1 MSHYIGS
8 VCRLCRRENQKLF
21 LKGDRCNTDKCSFE
35 RRGYPPGQHGQGRI
49 KFSEYGLQLR
59 EKQKIKRI
67 YGLAEK
73 QFRNLFEH
81 AERMKGVTGSNLLS
95 MLERRLDNV
104 AYRSGFANSRSEARQ
119 LVRHGHFVVNGRRV
133 NIPSFLVRKGDTVE
147 IHEKSRNVAR
157 IAGALEA
164 VKRREI
170 PQWLE
175 LDSTSLKSR
184 IRDLPSRDD
193 ITAPMEERLVVE
205 LYSK

>member
-1 MSHYIGS
+1 MARCTGS

-21 LKGDRCNTDKCSFE
+21 LKGDRCFTDKCAFE

-67 YGLAEK
+67 YGLLES
-73 QFRNLFEH
+73 QFRSLFEK
-81 AERMKGVTGSNLLS
+81 AERMKGITGSNLLS

-104 AYRSGFANSRSEARQ
+104 VYRSGFANSRTEARQ
-119 LVRHGHFVVNGRRV
+119 LVRHGHFLVNGKRV
-133 NIPSFLVRKGDTVE
+133 NIPSFLVGKADTVE
-147 IHEKSRNVAR
+147 VGEKSKAVSR
-157 IAGALEA
+157 IQGALEG

-175 LDSTSLKSR
+175 LDATAFKAR

-193 ITAPMEERLVVE
+193 VTAPMEERLVVE

>member
-1 MSHYIGS
+1 MARCIGS

-21 LKGDRCNTDKCSFE
+21 LKGDRCYTDKCAFE

-67 YGLAEK
+67 YGLLER
-73 QFRNLFEH
+73 QFHNLFEK

-95 MLERRLDNV
+95 LLERRLDNV
-104 AYRSGFANSRSEARQ
+104 VYRTGFANSRTEARH
-119 LVRHGHFVVNGRRV
+119 LVRHGHFSINGQRV
-133 NIPSFLVRKGDTVE
+133 NIPSYLVDKSDVVE
-147 IHEKSRNVAR
+147 VRAKSKSIAR
-157 IAGALEA
+157 IAGALES

-175 LDSTSLKSR
+175 LDSAGMQAR
-184 IRDLPSRDD
+184 VRDLPARDD
-193 ITAPMEERLVVE
+193 VTAPMEERLVVE

>member
-1 MSHYIGS
+1 MSRYLGS

-21 LKGDRCNTDKCSFE
+21 LKGDRCNTDKCAFE

-67 YGLAEK
+67 YGLVEK
-73 QFRNLFEH
+73 QFRNLFES
-81 AERMKGVTGSNLLS
+81 ADRAKGITGTNLLT

-104 AYRSGFANSRSEARQ
+104 AYRSGFANSRAEARQ
-119 LVRHGHFVVNGRRV
+119 LIRHGHFSVNGRRV
-133 NIPSFLVRKGDTVE
+133 NIPSFLVNKGDLVE
-147 IHEKSRNVAR
+147 VREKSRNVAR

-170 PQWLE
+170 PQWIE
-175 LDSTSLKSR
+175 LDSAALKSR
-184 IRDLPSRDD
+184 VRDLPARDD
-193 ITAPMEERLVVE
+193 ITAPMEERMVVE

>member
-21 LKGDRCNTDKCSFE
+21 LKGDRCSTDKCAFE

-59 EKQKIKRI
+59 QKQKIKRI
-67 YGLAEK
+67 YGMQER
-73 QFRNLFEH
+73 QFRNLFES
-81 AERMKGVTGSNLLS
+81 AERQKGVTGSNLLS

-104 AYRSGFANSRSEARQ
+104 TYRAGFANSRTEARQ
-119 LVRHGHFVVNGRRV
+119 LVRHGHFTVNGKRV
-133 NIPSFLVRKGDTVE
+133 NIPSFLVDKGDTVE
-147 IHEKSRNVAR
+147 VTEKSRNVAR

-170 PQWLE
+170 PQWIE
-175 LDSTSLKSR
+175 LDATALKSR
-184 IRDLPSRDD
+184 IRDLPARDD
-193 ITAPMEERLVVE
+193 VTMPMEERLVVE

>member
-1 MSHYIGS
+1 MARYCDS
-8 VCRLCRRENQKLF
+8 VCRICRRENQKMF
-21 LKGDRCNTDKCSFE
+21 LKGDRCYTEKCSFE

-59 EKQKIKRI
+59 EKQKIKKT
-67 YGLAEK
+67 YGLLEK
-73 QFRNLFEH
+73 QFRNLFED
-81 AERMKGVTGSNLLS
+81 ADRMKGVTGSNLLS

-104 AYRSGFANSRSEARQ
+104 AYRSGFANSRAEARQ
-119 LVRHGHFVVNGRRV
+119 LVRHGHFVVNGHRV
-133 NIPSFLVRKGDTVE
+133 DVPSFLVKKGDVLE
-147 IHEKSRNVAR
+147 VREGSRNMSR

-175 LDSTSLKSR
+175 LDSTAR
-184 IRDLPSRDD
+184 VRDPPVRDD
-193 ITAPMEERLVVE
+193 VTAPMQERLVVE